1 MYRFFYTLYFL
12 ERLIILGSGSALPA
26 NGRNPSA
33 QILEHN
39 GKFLLID
46 CGEGTQN
53 RLRQNKISFNKI
65 SHIFISH
72 LHGDHYFGLAGLLS
86 TMQLLGRKNALNLY
100 APQALKDILDLQF
113 KTGGTFL
120 SFPLNFVA
128 IDGEFEFKIDDQL
141 NARTITLNHRI
152 SCFGFVFS
160 EQPKPRRINGEL
172 VKYYN
177 VPHYEM
183 QTLRKG
189 ADFTTLSGELIKNE
203 VLTLPPKASNS
214 YAYCSDNRIK
224 PDFEKKIRDCS
235 VIYHESTFLHKDLD
249 RAKKTFHSTA
259 KEAAVL
265 GGKVLPKALLIGH
278 FSARYNDLHDF
289 LQEAKLH
296 YVNTILATE
305 GLIYK
310 FE

>member
-1 MYRFFYTLYFL
+1 MPLFLYLYFL
-12 ERLIILGSGSALPA
+12 ERLMILGSGSALPA

-33 QILEHN
+33 QVLEHN

-53 RLRQNKISFNKI
+53 RLRQQKISFNKI

-86 TMQLLGRKNALNLY
+86 TMQLLGRKAALTLY
-100 APQALKDILDLQF
+100 APAALKDVLDLQF

-120 SFPLNFVA
+120 SFPFNFIA
-128 IDGEFEFKIDDQL
+128 IDKEFEFDLDDQL
-141 NARTITLNHRI
+141 SVRTIELNHRI

-160 EQPKPRRINGEL
+160 EKPKPRRINGEM
-172 VKYYN
+172 VKYYE
-177 VPHYEM
+177 VPHYQM
-183 QTLRKG
+183 QALREG
-189 ADFTTLSGELIKNE
+189 SDFETSNGELIKNE
-203 VLTLPPKASNS
+203 VLTLPPHESNS

-224 PDFEKKIRDCS
+224 AGFEKKISGCS

-259 KEAAVL
+259 QEAGQL
-265 GGKVLPKALLIGH
+265 GSMICPKTLLLGH
-278 FSARYNDLHDF
+278 FSARYNDLDEI

-296 YVNTILATE
+296 YDKAVLATE
-305 GLIYK
+305 GLIFK